1 MLLHKNLCSNCIS
14 ASLGC
19 TWNIGALPIQ
29 QCEEF
34 NTENKVLLNTSFED
48 GKDQNEII
56 SKSNIKVLCG
66 NCVNL
71 KFCVFAKH
79 AIAPVLYCEEYQDN

>member
-1 MLLHKNLCSNCIS
+1 MLLHKNLCSNCVS
-14 ASLGC
+14 ASFGC
-19 TWNIGALPIQ
+19 TWNIGKLPIQ
-29 QCEEF
+29 QCEEYD
-34 NTENKVLLNTSFED
+34 TENTGLTNNCIEESKGQDEML
-48 GKDQNEII
+48 

-79 AIAPVLYCEEYQDN
+79 AIAPVMYCEEYQDN